1 MSKEKRRIIFEGIE
15 AEGLDSIQEQV
26 EKATGIDITKSNQY
40 VIEYDGF
47 SDNDGISETGYTE
60 FKVVRVIPSM
70 KIEEEPI
77 EEIHTIEKPIDEKK
91 KQDMLDKYYGNR
103 KKEREYQKRYRR
115 FKKHITEKDF
125 DEVLKKDRVLVDFYA
140 TWCGPCKML
149 GMVMEK
155 YDKKEKIDI
164 FKIDVDNAP
173 NLSNKYKVLS
183 IPTLIIFENGKEVK
197 RTMGFMSEEE
207 LEKWVG

>member
-1 MSKEKRRIIFEGIE
+1 MI
-15 AEGLDSIQEQV
+15 
-26 EKATGIDITKSNQY
+26 
-40 VIEYDGF
+40 
-47 SDNDGISETGYTE
+47 
-60 FKVVRVIPSM
+60 
-70 KIEEEPI
+70 
-77 EEIHTIEKPIDEKK
+77 
-91 KQDMLDKYYGNR
+91 
-103 KKEREYQKRYRR
+103 
-115 FKKHITEKDF
+115 KHITEKDF

-164 FKIDVDNAP
+164 VKIDVDNAP